1 MNVFVAGGAGFVGSR
16 IARAFLD
23 AGHGVVILDGLLA
36 RTGASRTHVAELA
49 GARFVEV
56 RIEDA
61 AGLGDTISQSDIV
74 VDAMAWTC
82 HRLALHDPDYDLALN
97 LASHLRLLA
106 AVPKE
111 WPGKIIFLGSRGQY
125 GSPQVSEITED
136 TPQNPEDVQG
146 IHKVAA
152 ESHFRLASRLKGISV
167 ASLRM
172 PAVVGPNQPVSGEDI
187 GLFGGFIRD
196 LIAGRTVELYGENRR
211 RAVIHVDDVAE
222 TIARLAHAEW
232 SGFAPFNLAGHNVS
246 LADALRLLIA
256 EIGAGAMVIAPVP
269 AEIAAIDIGGLP
281 VNEMRITELLGP
293 LPRRDLRATLCSAI
307 ETFLK

>member
-16 IARAFLD
+16 IAKSFLD
-23 AGHGVVILDGLLA
+23 AGHAVVILDGLLD
-36 RTGASRTHVAELA
+36 RTGASRKHVAELA
-49 GARFVEV
+49 GARFIEA

-61 AGLGDTISQSDIV
+61 AGLGDMISRSDIV
-74 VDAMAWTC
+74 IDAMAWTC

-97 LASHLRLLA
+97 LSSHLRLLA

-111 WPGKIIFLGSRGQY
+111 WHGKIIFLGSRGQY
-125 GSPQVSEITED
+125 GSPQVPEITED

-146 IHKVAA
+146 IHKTAA
-152 ESHFRLASRLKGISV
+152 ESHFRLASRLKRIAV

-172 PAVVGPNQPVSGEDI
+172 PAIVGPNQPVNGEDI

-196 LIAGRTVELYGENRR
+196 LIAGRTVELYGESRR

-222 TIARLAHAEW
+222 TIVRLAKAEW
-232 SGFAPFNLAGHNVS
+232 SGFAPFNLSGHNVS

-256 EIGAGAMVIAPVP
+256 EIGAGAMTITPAP

-281 VNEMRITELLGP
+281 VSEARLTALLGH
-293 LPRRDLRATLCSAI
+293 LPRRDLRTTLRSAI
-307 ETFLK
+307 DTFRK

>member
-1 MNVFVAGGAGFVGSR
+1 MNVFIAGGAGFVGSR
-16 IARAFLD
+16 IAKAFLD
-23 AGHGVVILDGLLA
+23 SGHEVVILDGLLE
-36 RTGASRTHVAELA
+36 RTGASRNHVAELP
-49 GARFVEV
+49 GARFIES

-61 AGLGDTISQSDIV
+61 AELGDIIGGSDMI

-111 WPGKIIFLGSRGQY
+111 WPGRIVFLGSRGQY

-136 TPQNPEDVQG
+136 TPQSPEDVQG
-146 IHKVAA
+146 IHKTAA
-152 ESHFRLASRLKGISV
+152 ESHFRLASRLKQISV

-172 PAVVGPNQPVSGEDI
+172 PAIVGPNQPVNGDDI

-196 LIAGRTVELYGENRR
+196 LVAGRVVELYGENRR

-222 TIARLAHAEW
+222 TVVLLASAAW
-232 SGFAPFNLAGHNVS
+232 SGFAPFNLAGHNVN

-256 EIGAGAMVIAPVP
+256 EIGSGSMAITPAP

-281 VNEMRITELLGP
+281 VSEARLTALLGH
-293 LPRRDLRATLCSAI
+293 LPRRDLRTTLRSAI
-307 ETFLK
+307 ETFRK